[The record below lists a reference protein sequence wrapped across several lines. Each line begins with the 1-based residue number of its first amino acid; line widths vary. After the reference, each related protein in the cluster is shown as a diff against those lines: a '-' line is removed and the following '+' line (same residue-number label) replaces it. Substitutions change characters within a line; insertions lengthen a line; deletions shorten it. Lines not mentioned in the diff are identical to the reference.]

1 MHYYSG
7 MLDSDIERVEGQK
20 ENCIRTKSQ
29 DCKHD
34 LQKYNNMK
42 NSDEFLKV

>member
-1 MHYYSG
+1 MHFNSV
-7 MLDSDIERVEGQK
+7 MLDSDLEIVEGQK
-20 ENCIRTKSQ
+20 KVVYEPKGQ

-34 LQKYNNMK
+34 LQKYSNMK